1 MKKINL
7 ILIAVLGIFA
17 FSSCD
22 DFLDVKPTNYGDS
35 ATAIQTKAD
44 AESMITAVMN
54 RMTSSNYYGRNLLLY
69 ADAKGGDMVVYSN
82 GRGNDALYNFNH
94 EYNSGAYGAFW
105 SSGYDL
111 ILQLNTIINRSKAIQ
126 EAGAT
131 DNFNDVYGQAYT
143 LRALIYFELV
153 RLYGLPYTLYNPS
166 TSLGVPLL
174 TDVIDIKDQPT
185 RATVQAVY
193 DQIVLDL
200 ENAKDIISTSTKNG
214 YVNYYA
220 NRAIA
225 ARVYLTMGEDYYD
238 EALEAAEDVMDSGKF
253 KLYTN
258 EEWVESWQK
267 QFGSESIFELFM
279 NPNEGDLGG
288 SSLGLYYSRYKH
300 YSSSAA
306 GYYGASDAFIA
317 RLAEDPTDV
326 RHGIM
331 DFDELS
337 EAYTLSVSR
346 KYYEEGLQ
354 KRMGSC
360 YKYLGATD
368 TWNTGIGTSSAH
380 KAAGLPYRGDY
391 GIFPGDGKDT
401 DTGVNIKV
409 IRLSEMYLIAAECA
423 LGLGDKETA
432 AEYLQAIRKRSPGLA
447 PATAET
453 VTLDMILDEKSK
465 EFLGEGVRYWDMLRL
480 GREIEY
486 NDEIL
491 GFTTPHRSKVVD
503 TKTFYKV
510 VLPIPENEL
519 NANPAI
525 VKQQNPGYSVPIR

>member
-35 ATAIQTKAD
+35 ATAILTKAD

-126 EAGAT
+126 EAGAV

-143 LRALIYFELV
+143 LRALIYFEMI
-153 RLYGLPYTLYNPS
+153 RLYGLPYTLHDPN
-166 TSLGVPLL
+166 TSLGLPLI
-174 TDVIDIKDQPT
+174 TEAIDIKAQPT
-185 RATVQAVY
+185 RTTVKAIY

-200 ENAKDIISTSTKNG
+200 ETAKDLISTSTKNG
-214 YVNYYA
+214 YVNYYG

-225 ARVYLTMGEDYYD
+225 ARVYLTMGDY
-238 EALEAAEDVMDSGKF
+238 ENALAAAEKVIDSGKF
-253 KLYTN
+253 TLYTN
-258 EEWVESWQK
+258 EQWVESWQK

-279 NPNEGDLGG
+279 NPNEGDLGT

-300 YSSSAA
+300 YSSSAS

-331 DFDELS
+331 DFDE
-337 EAYTLSVSR
+337 ECDAYDKSVSQ
-346 KYYEEGLQ
+346 KYYKEGQ
-354 KRMGSC
+354 YEKRMGSC
-360 YKYLGATD
+360 YKYLGACD
-368 TWNTGIGTSSAH
+368 YWNTGIGTSSAH
-380 KAAGLPYRGDY
+380 KSAGTPYRGDY
-391 GIFPGDGKDT
+391 GTFPGDGKDT
-401 DTGVNIKV
+401 DTAVNIKV

-423 LGLGDKETA
+423 LAAGDKDAA
-432 AEYLQAIRKRSPGLA
+432 AEYLQAIRKRSPGLE
-447 PATAET
+447 PATADN
-453 VTLDMILDEKSK
+453 VTLDMILNEKSK
-465 EFLGEGVRYWDMLRL
+465 EFYGEGLRYWDMLRL
-480 GREIEY
+480 GREITF

-491 GFTTPHRSKVVD
+491 GFVSAHRPQTID

-510 VLPIPENEL
+510 ILPIPENEL
-519 NANPAI
+519 NANPKI
-525 VKQQNPGYSVPIR
+525 QQNPEYSAPLR

>member
-22 DFLDVKPTNYGDS
+22 DFLDRKPTNYGDS

-44 AESMITAVMN
+44 AESMIAAVMN

-94 EYNSGAYGAFW
+94 EYNSSAYGAFW

-111 ILQLNTIINRSKAIQ
+111 ILQLNTIINRSKEIVA
-126 EAGAT
+126 AGAI

-143 LRALIYFELV
+143 LRALIYFEMI
-153 RLYGLPYTLYNPS
+153 RLYGLPYTLHDPS
-166 TSLGVPLL
+166 KSLGLPLL
-174 TDVIDIKDQPT
+174 TDAIGIKDQPT
-185 RATVQAVY
+185 RSTVQAVY
-193 DQIVLDL
+193 TQIVEDL
-200 ENAKDIISTSTKNG
+200 ETAKDLISTSTKNG
-214 YVNYYA
+214 FVNYYA

-225 ARVYLTMGEDYYD
+225 ARVYLTMGNYGA
-238 EALEAAEDVMDSGKF
+238 ALTAAQKVIDSGKF

-279 NPNEGDLGG
+279 NPNEGDLGN
-288 SSLGLYYSRYKH
+288 SSLGLYYSRAKH
-300 YSSSAA
+300 FSSKAT
-306 GYYGASDAFIA
+306 GYYGASDAYIA

-331 DFDELS
+331 DFDEDCD
-337 EAYTLSVSR
+337 AYEESVLQ
-346 KYYEEGLQ
+346 KYYKEGQ
-354 KRMGSC
+354 YAKRMGSC
-360 YKYLGATD
+360 YKYLGGCD
-368 TWNTGIGTSSAH
+368 YFNTGIGSSSAH
-380 KAAGLPYRGDY
+380 KAAGVPYRGDY
-391 GIFPGDGKDT
+391 GIFPGDGKDNST
-401 DTGVNIKV
+401 AVNIKV

-423 LGLGDKETA
+423 LADGDADAA
-432 AEYLQAIRKRSPGLA
+432 AEYLQAIRKRSPGLE
-447 PATAET
+447 PATAEN

-465 EFLGEGVRYWDMLRL
+465 EFYGEGLRYWDMLRL
-480 GREIEY
+480 GKEITF

-491 GFTTPHRSKVVD
+491 GFVTPHRTQTID

-510 VLPIPENEL
+510 ILPIPENEL

-525 VKQQNPGYSVPIR
+525 ISQQNPGYAVPLR